1 MLYYKKD
8 LFLLSHGSV
17 FDSKYAGNNWLLANG
32 ARCINSEEDLIKN
45 LIDLYPSK
53 DFKACIET
61 KLREIRD
68 IPQEYQQIYAILTE
82 TPLHINFIA
91 EKLGISLNELQSK
104 LFMMELDNFATKVS
118 SNQYIRGKG

>member
-1 MLYYKKD
+1 M
-8 LFLLSHGSV
+8 
-17 FDSKYAGNNWLLANG
+17 
-32 ARCINSEEDLIKN
+32 
-45 LIDLYPSK
+45 IDLYPSK

-68 IPQEYQQIYAILTE
+68 IPQDYQQIYAILTE